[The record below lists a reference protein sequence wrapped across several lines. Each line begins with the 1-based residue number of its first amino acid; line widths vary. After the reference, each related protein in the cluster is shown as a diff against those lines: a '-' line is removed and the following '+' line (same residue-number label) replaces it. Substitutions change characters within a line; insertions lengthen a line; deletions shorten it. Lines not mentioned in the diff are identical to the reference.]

1 MKLLLV
7 RHGQQKPGDFSPS
20 AILTPE
26 GRSDVEKTIFH
37 LDTQGFSPD
46 SIYTSPLKRA
56 LETAGMISAHFGA
69 PLTVEEGLGD
79 SFDPNVLIEILGKA
93 KEETLCFVG
102 HAPTLL
108 DFARSLCSDVA
119 PIPRGC
125 TLILDITRTD
135 GEIEGEIVGLVTPEG

>member
-7 RHGQQKPGDFSPS
+7 RHGQQNPGDFSPS
-20 AILTPE
+20 ATLTTQ

-56 LETAGMISAHFGA
+56 VETAEMISSHFGA
-69 PLTVEEGLGD
+69 PITVEEGLGD
-79 SFDPNVLIEILGKA
+79 YFDSNVLIEILCKA

-102 HAPTLL
+102 HSPTLP
-108 DFARSLCSDVA
+108 DFARSLCPDVA
-119 PIPRGC
+119 SIPRGC
-125 TLILDITRTD
+125 ALILEITRTD
-135 GEIEGEIVGLVTPEG
+135 GEIGGQIVGLVTSEG